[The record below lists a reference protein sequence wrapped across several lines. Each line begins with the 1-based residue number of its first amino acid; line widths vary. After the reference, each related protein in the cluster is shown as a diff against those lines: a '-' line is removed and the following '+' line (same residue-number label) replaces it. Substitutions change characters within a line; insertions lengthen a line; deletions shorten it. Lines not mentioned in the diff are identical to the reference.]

1 MEPVTTAAQMCAA
14 VTHAVVLADPA
25 AVAEVVVAAANAD
38 RMATF
43 VQTPTIAVMATATL
57 ELANR

>member
-1 MEPVTTAAQMCAA
+1 MCAA